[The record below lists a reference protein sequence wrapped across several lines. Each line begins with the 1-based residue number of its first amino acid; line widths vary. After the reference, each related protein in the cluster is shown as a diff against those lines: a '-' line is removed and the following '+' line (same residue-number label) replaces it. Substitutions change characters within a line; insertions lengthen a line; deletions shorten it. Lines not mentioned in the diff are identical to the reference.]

1 MRATLSARAP
11 KLRTKINKERCVQIH
26 SAALGSEHELVG
38 NNHLF
43 SLSTEQPTAAQFV
56 HLTMNTGS
64 RLPFISTRRAGVTIG
79 HIFPSPSLLRAG
91 VTIGQT
97 RHPPRSFWLVLTST
111 QQQQVCIDVNRAL
124 QKTDRQKE
132 NHGRVL
138 CRVVL

>member
-1 MRATLSARAP
+1 
-11 KLRTKINKERCVQIH
+11 
-26 SAALGSEHELVG
+26 
-38 NNHLF
+38 
-43 SLSTEQPTAAQFV
+43 
-56 HLTMNTGS
+56 MNTGS

-138 CRVVL
+138 CCVVLCCEQVTVFSVEARVEELSPPQSDRDDKLGLSVMEA